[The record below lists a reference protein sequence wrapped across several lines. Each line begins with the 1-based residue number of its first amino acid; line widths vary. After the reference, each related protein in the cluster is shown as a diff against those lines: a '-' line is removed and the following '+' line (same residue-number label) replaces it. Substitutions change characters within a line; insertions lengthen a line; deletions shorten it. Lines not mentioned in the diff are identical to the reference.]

1 LNAVDRGCR
10 IFDFVLSHQLASLS
24 SSHVPN
30 GRNQMRKT
38 MFAATAVLATALAL
52 GYAGAATQ
60 AYKGTLSGT
69 SEVPPT
75 TSKGAGTAS
84 VNLDTATKQITYNVT
99 YTGLTEPAAA
109 AHIHCGAAAGANAG
123 VAVPFQNAASPI
135 TGTATL
141 TDAQMA
147 DLEAG
152 KCYVNI
158 HTPTNKGGEIRAQLT
173 K

>member
-1 LNAVDRGCR
+1 
-10 IFDFVLSHQLASLS
+10 
-24 SSHVPN
+24 
-30 GRNQMRKT
+30 MRKT
-38 MFAATAVLATALAL
+38 IMAATVLLATGLAL
-52 GYAGAATQ
+52 GYATAATETF
-60 AYKGTLSGT
+60 KGTLSGGA
-69 SEVPPT
+69 EVPPV
-75 TSKGAGTAS
+75 TSKGSGTTT

-123 VAVPFQNAASPI
+123 VSVPFANPASPI
-135 TGTATL
+135 TGSATL

-152 KCYVNI
+152 KCYVNV
-158 HTPTNKGGEIRAQLT
+158 HTATNKGGEIRAQLA